1 MSFRIICDLVW
12 SMKIKFLMMCVVVV
26 HCAAVCAAQVP
37 VKKSNLTVTD
47 RAAWQKVL
55 GWPIEFEE
63 QWRRSRTTND
73 QDQSGL
79 AFYSLG
85 QKNYLVVIEVQESS
99 YQPRYLFMHYS
110 ESGKTPPRMLKLK
123 TYEGD
128 DDDVNKISTKLMA
141 EVEGIPTF
149 DEKKKQLVFHT
160 KGRGTGDCG
169 SLVRY
174 NITPARAIPVEA
186 RVHACFDDY
195 SLGITD
201 PQRWRRVKR
210 L

>member
-1 MSFRIICDLVW
+1 MRLKLLVTGAIIVLGV
-12 SMKIKFLMMCVVVV
+12 S
-26 HCAAVCAAQVP
+26 VCMAQSP
-37 VKKSNLTVTD
+37 KKKTDLTVAD
-47 RAAWQKVL
+47 RAAWQRVL

-63 QWRRSRTTND
+63 QWFRSRTSND
-73 QDQSGL
+73 RDRSGL
-79 AFYSLG
+79 EFHSLG
-85 QKNYLVVIEVQESS
+85 RGNYLVVIEVLESS

-110 ESGKTPPRMLKLK
+110 ESGKTPARLLKLK

-128 DDDVNKISTKLMA
+128 DDDVNKISTRLMA
-141 EVEGIPTF
+141 EVEGLPAF
-149 DEKKKQLVFHT
+149 DDAKKQLVFHT
-160 KGRGTGDCG
+160 KGRGTADCG

-174 NITPARAIPVEA
+174 NITPTAAVPIEA

-201 PQRWRRVKR
+201 PLRWRRVKR

>member
-1 MSFRIICDLVW
+1 MKLQLLIT
-12 SMKIKFLMMCVVVV
+12 SMLIGL
-26 HCAAVCAAQVP
+26 CASVYVAQMP
-37 VKKSNLTVTD
+37 AKKTALTVAD
-47 RAAWQKVL
+47 REAWQRVL
-55 GWPIEFEE
+55 RWPDEFEK

-73 QDQSGL
+73 REQSGL
-79 AFYSLG
+79 SFHSLG
-85 QKNYLVVIEVQESS
+85 GGNYLVAIEVHESY

-110 ESGKTPPRMLKLK
+110 ESGKTPPRVLKLK
-123 TYEGD
+123 TYERD
-128 DDDVNKISTKLMA
+128 DDHVNKVLTKLLA

-149 DEKKKQLVFHT
+149 DVAKKQLVFHT

-169 SLVRY
+169 ALVRY
-174 NITPARAIPVEA
+174 RITPTRAIPTEA

-201 PQRWRRVKR
+201 PMRWRKVKR

>member
-1 MSFRIICDLVW
+1 MKLIITIFVSIFFGAMLCVGQTPAKKTDLT
-12 SMKIKFLMMCVVVV
+12 I
-26 HCAAVCAAQVP
+26 A
-37 VKKSNLTVTD
+37 D
-47 RAAWQKVL
+47 REAWQKVL
-55 GWPIEFEE
+55 RWPAALEE

-73 QDQSGL
+73 RDQSGL
-79 AFYSLG
+79 IFYGLG
-85 QKNYLVVIEVQESS
+85 RGNYLVQIEVHESS
-99 YQPRYLFMHYS
+99 YQPRYLFMYYS
-110 ESGKTPPRMLKLK
+110 ESSKAPARMLKLK

-128 DDDVNKISTKLMA
+128 DDDVNKITTRLVEEA
-141 EVEGIPTF
+141 EGVASF
-149 DEKKKQLVFHT
+149 DEARKQLIFHT

-174 NITPARAIPVEA
+174 NITPIRAIPAEA

-201 PQRWRRVKR
+201 PLRWRRVKR

>member
-1 MSFRIICDLVW
+1 MNIKILATGALVVLCVSLSFAQTSLKKTDLSV
-12 SMKIKFLMMCVVVV
+12 
-26 HCAAVCAAQVP
+26 A
-37 VKKSNLTVTD
+37 D
-47 RAAWQKVL
+47 REAWQKVL
-55 GWPIEFEE
+55 QWPAELEE

-73 QDQSGL
+73 RDQSGL
-79 AFYSLG
+79 AFYDLG
-85 QKNYLVVIEVQESS
+85 RGNYLVQIEVHESS
-99 YQPRYLFMHYS
+99 YQPRYLFMYYS
-110 ESGKTPPRMLKLK
+110 ESSKAPARMLKLK

-128 DDDVNKISTKLMA
+128 DDDVNKITTKFVEEA
-141 EVEGIPTF
+141 EGLASF
-149 DEKKKQLVFHT
+149 DGTRKQLVFHT

-174 NITPARAIPVEA
+174 NITPTRAIPAEA

-201 PQRWRRVKR
+201 PLRWRRVKR

>member
-1 MSFRIICDLVW
+1 
-12 SMKIKFLMMCVVVV
+12 MKIKYLITVAFLVA
-26 HCAAVCAAQVP
+26 CATNCFAQAP
-37 VKKSNLTVTD
+37 LKKTELTVAD
-47 RAAWQKVL
+47 REAWQKLL
-55 GWPIEFEE
+55 GWPVELEE

-73 QDQSGL
+73 RDQSGL
-79 AFYSLG
+79 AFHSLG
-85 QKNYLVVIEVQESS
+85 QGNYLVVIEVQESS

-110 ESGKTPPRMLKLK
+110 ESGKTPPRVLKLK

-128 DDDVNKISTKLMA
+128 DDDVNKISTKLLA
-141 EVEGIPTF
+141 EVEGVPSF
-149 DEKKKQLVFHT
+149 DATKKQLVFHT

-174 NITPARAIPVEA
+174 NITPTRAIPIEA

-201 PQRWRRVKR
+201 PLRWRRLKR

>member
-1 MSFRIICDLVW
+1 MKLKSMLIC
-12 SMKIKFLMMCVVVV
+12 FVVTV
-26 HCAAVCAAQVP
+26 CGSVCAAQVP
-37 VKKSNLTVTD
+37 AKKTGLTVAD
-47 RAAWQKVL
+47 REAWQKVL
-55 GWPIEFEE
+55 RWPVEYEE
-63 QWRRSRTTND
+63 QWRRSRTNND
-73 QDQSGL
+73 PDQSGL
-79 AFYSLG
+79 AFHSLG
-85 QKNYLVVIEVQESS
+85 RGNYLVVIEVHESS

-110 ESGKTPPRMLKLK
+110 ESGKTPARLLKIK

-128 DDDVNKISTKLMA
+128 DDDVNKISKKLLA
-141 EVEGIPTF
+141 EVEGVPVF
-149 DEKKKQLVFHT
+149 DAAKKQLVFHT

-174 NITPARAIPVEA
+174 NITPTRAIPTEA

-201 PQRWRRVKR
+201 PMRWQKVKR

>member
-1 MSFRIICDLVW
+1 MIPRFSIMCDVMKTRYLITFAFLVA
-12 SMKIKFLMMCVVVV
+12 
-26 HCAAVCAAQVP
+26 CATNCFAQAP
-37 VKKSNLTVTD
+37 LKKTELTITD

-63 QWRRSRTTND
+63 QWLKSRTSND
-73 QDQSGL
+73 RDQSGL
-79 AFYSLG
+79 TFHSLG
-85 QKNYLVVIEVQESS
+85 RGNYLVVIEVQESL

-110 ESGKTPPRMLKLK
+110 ESGKMLARMLKLK

-128 DDDVNKISTKLMA
+128 DDDVNKVSTRLVA

-149 DEKKKQLVFHT
+149 DAAKKELVFHT

-174 NITPARAIPVEA
+174 NITPARAIPIEA

-201 PQRWRRVKR
+201 PLRWRRVKR

>member
-1 MSFRIICDLVW
+1 
-12 SMKIKFLMMCVVVV
+12 MKIKILMMCVVVV
-26 HCAAVCAAQVP
+26 CAAVCRAQVP
-37 VKKSNLTVTD
+37 AKKTNLTVTD
-47 RAAWQKVL
+47 REAWQKVL

-63 QWRRSRTTND
+63 QWRRSRSTND
-73 QDQSGL
+73 RDQSGL
-79 AFYSLG
+79 TFHSLG
-85 QKNYLVVIEVQESS
+85 QGNYLVVIEVQESM
-99 YQPRYLFMHYS
+99 YQPRSLFMHYS
-110 ESGKTPPRMLKLK
+110 ESGRTPPRLLKLK

-128 DDDVNKISTKLMA
+128 DDDVNKVSTRLVA

-149 DEKKKQLVFHT
+149 DAARKQLVFHT

-174 NITPARAIPVEA
+174 HITPARAIPVEA

-201 PQRWRRVKR
+201 PLRWRRVKR

>member
-1 MSFRIICDLVW
+1 MKLLITSVLVMLGA
-12 SMKIKFLMMCVVVV
+12 S
-26 HCAAVCAAQVP
+26 VCLGQAPA
-37 VKKSNLTVTD
+37 KKTDLTVAD
-47 RAAWQKVL
+47 REAWQKVL
-55 GWPIEFEE
+55 QWPVELEA
-63 QWRRSRTTND
+63 QWRRSRTSND
-73 QDQSGL
+73 PSQSGL
-79 AFYSLG
+79 TFHSLG
-85 QKNYLVVIEVQESS
+85 KSNYLVMIETHESA

-110 ESGKTPPRMLKLK
+110 ESGATPPRLLKLK

-128 DDDVNKISTKLMA
+128 DDEAMTISTKWLT
-141 EVEGIPTF
+141 EVEGVATF
-149 DEKKKQLVFHT
+149 DATKKQLVFYI

-174 NITPARAIPVEA
+174 NITPARAIPVDA

-201 PQRWRRVKR
+201 PQRWHRVKR

>member
-1 MSFRIICDLVW
+1 MI
-12 SMKIKFLMMCVVVV
+12 
-26 HCAAVCAAQVP
+26 VCASVCVAQVP
-37 VKKSNLTVTD
+37 VKKTDLTVAD
-47 RAAWQKVL
+47 REAWQKVL
-55 GWPIEFEE
+55 GWPVELEQ
-63 QWRRSRTTND
+63 QWRRSRTTNEPT
-73 QDQSGL
+73 QSGL
-79 AFYSLG
+79 VFHSLG
-85 QKNYLVVIEVQESS
+85 QGNYLVVIEVQESV

-110 ESGKTPPRMLKLK
+110 ESGKTAPRVLKFK

-149 DEKKKQLVFHT
+149 DAAKKQLVFHT

-201 PQRWRRVKR
+201 PLRWRRVKR